1 MSEPRTPRGPLLFA
15 ALPAVRPRR
24 DCVPWPRL
32 LVEAARTA
40 ERAGIDALVVES
52 RAALSEPALEPV
64 VVLAGLAPRTYRIG
78 LVAELPATRPLP
90 EGTARELA
98 SLDAMSEG
106 RAGCLLREGSAG
118 PSWHG
123 PSWRGPRPV
132 VLTSSAAGHTVT
144 GPGLSLDVLTPAPG
158 TPAPGET
165 VTDQVAAA
173 LARTRAHTRS
183 DGLFLRFPDGPE
195 ALLRF
200 SVESLPLLR
209 ERGLLPAARLSPLG
223 LRERLTVAA

>member
-1 MSEPRTPRGPLLFA
+1 MPEPRTPRGPLLFA

-24 DCVPWPRL
+24 DAVPWPRL
-32 LVEAARTA
+32 LVQAARTA

-52 RAALSEPALEPV
+52 CAALSEPALEPV
-64 VVLAGLAPRTYRIG
+64 VVLASLAPRTYRIG

-106 RAGCLLREGSAG
+106 RAGCLLPEGAAG

-144 GPGLSLDVLTPAPG
+144 GPGLSLDVLTPV
-158 TPAPGET
+158 PGET
-165 VTDQVAAA
+165 VTDQVATA
-173 LARTRAHTRS
+173 LARTRT